1 MPSSRG
7 LSLRDQTH
15 VSYAS
20 CIGRWSL
27 PLTSP
32 GGGVGVGGIVVKS
45 CLTLVT
51 PWTQAPARLLCPWD
65 SPGKNTGVGYH
76 FLLQAIFLTQGSNL
90 RLTCFLHWQVST
102 LPLVPPEKPMSP
114 CEGCSIN

>member
-76 FLLQAIFLTQGSNL
+76 FLLQGMFLTHGSKPGL
-90 RLTCFLHWQVST
+90 LHCRQILYQLS
-102 LPLVPPEKPMSP
+102 
-114 CEGCSIN
+114 